1 MQQIEYKYGFSTVKV
16 AYARGIIEYRGKNVT
31 EMEIT
36 GFGVGLMSTVNQA
49 AGGAVGGLIGHAI
62 ANKGNKNKGLSKDI
76 DLKSLGEN
84 KFTRIT
90 QLVIAYKKPH
100 EETVRGLN
108 IPVNLGDPVCVD
120 FLEKLKKDMR
130 SKYMGVGPLAL
141 LTKELKI
148 SQKALIIGVILF
160 ILIVTGIVMFAGIRS
175 SY

>member
-1 MQQIEYKYGFSTVKV
+1 MQQIEYKYGFSKVKV
-16 AYARGIIEYRGKNVT
+16 GYARGIIEYRGKNVT

-36 GFGVGLMSTVNQA
+36 GFGIGLMSTVNQA

-62 ANKGNKNKGLSKDI
+62 TSKGKKNKGLSKDT

-108 IPVNLGDPVCVD
+108 IPINLGDPVCID
-120 FLEKLKKDMR
+120 FLEKLKQDMR
-130 SKYMGVGPLAL
+130 SKYVGVGHLSL

-148 SQKALIIGVILF
+148 SQKALIIGVVLF
-160 ILIVTGIVMFAGIRS
+160 VLVVTGIVIFASLQG